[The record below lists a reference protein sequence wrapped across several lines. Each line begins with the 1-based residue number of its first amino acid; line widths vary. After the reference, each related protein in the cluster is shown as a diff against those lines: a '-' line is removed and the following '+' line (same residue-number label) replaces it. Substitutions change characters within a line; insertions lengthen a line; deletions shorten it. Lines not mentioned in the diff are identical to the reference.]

1 LCIFLLFYILYF
13 KQLKNTCRIHQM
25 NEMSIY
31 KSARPIPLILVVRRK
46 HSMKST
52 LYVPTWKLVL
62 KFINLQV
69 VPRHFV
75 YLVRSQSGQAII
87 FHLSTDTLRLSKA
100 TRPHVKSANHVC
112 CKS

>member
-13 KQLKNTCRIHQM
+13 KQPKNTCRIHQM

-52 LYVPTWKLVL
+52 LYVQTWKLVL

-75 YLVRSQSGQAII
+75 YLVRSQSMQAII
-87 FHLSTDTLRLSKA
+87 KFSFVDGYITFI
-100 TRPHVKSANHVC
+100 
-112 CKS
+112 